1 MFIKADFSSSKGP
14 MRPVHGVNNGPQTD
28 DFMMDATELF
38 REIGIPYSRLHD
50 TEGSYGCGEF
60 VDIPAVF
67 KCFDADPSDPKSY
80 NFFLTD
86 QYVRAILDAGTK
98 VIYRLGVSIENG
110 PHKKYIYP
118 PKDYLQWARI
128 CEGVIRHYTEGWA
141 DGFVN
146 GVEYFEIW
154 NEPEFRNH
162 MWMGTDEEFFRLF
175 KETIVYL
182 KKRFPNVK
190 IGGPATGYTREEFT
204 TGFFEYMSSGERAP
218 IDFFS
223 FHTYFRKIDDIASR
237 MRETQELFKKY
248 GFEGVEVFCT
258 EWNHV
263 TNWIHMAEQY
273 RRIVDYTGA
282 AFCACA
288 LCEFQRSGYDK
299 VTYYDAQAHSGFN
312 GLFKLALNEGHDDIQ
327 KMSPRPSFY
336 AFKMFGDLYRLG
348 TEAHSERDGGVYAV
362 AATDGRTDALLLG
375 RYDGNEED
383 STVRLEIGGTHGR
396 RAEIRRYD
404 PSSDTVTV
412 EAADGGMDEIEL
424 KPYSF
429 AEIVWLP

>member
-1 MFIKADFSSSKGP
+1 MKTSNHMFIKADFSSPVGP
-14 MRPVHGVNNGPQTD
+14 MRPVHGVNNGPRTD
-28 DFMMDATELF
+28 DFLMDATDLF

-67 KCFDADPSDPKSY
+67 KCFDADPSDPESY
-80 NFFLTD
+80 NFTLTD
-86 QYVRAILDAGTK
+86 HYIRAILDAGTK

-110 PHKKYIYP
+110 PYKKYIYP
-118 PKDYLQWARI
+118 PKDYRQWARI
-128 CEGVIRHYTEGWA
+128 CEGIIRHYTEGWA
-141 DGFVN
+141 DGFTG

-175 KETIVYL
+175 KDTVIYL

-223 FHTYFRKIDDIASR
+223 FHTYFRKIDDIAVR
-237 MRETQELFKKY
+237 MRKTRELFEKY
-248 GFEGVEVFCT
+248 GFEGAEVFCT

-263 TNWIHMAEQY
+263 SNWTHMEEQY
-273 RRIVDYTGA
+273 RHISDCTGA

-299 VTYYDAQAHSGFN
+299 VTYYDAQFRSGFN
-312 GLFKLALNEGHDDIQ
+312 GLFKLALNEGHDAVQ
-327 KMSPRPSFY
+327 KLSPKPSFY
-336 AFKMFGDLYRLG
+336 AFRMFGDLYRLG
-348 TEAHSERDGGVYAV
+348 TEVLLERGEGVYAC

-375 RYDGNEED
+375 RYDGSED
-383 STVRLEIGGTHGR
+383 DTLVRLEIGGTHASS
-396 RAEIRRYD
+396 AEIRRYYAE
-404 PSSDTVTV
+404 SDTVVSETV
-412 EAADGGMDEIEL
+412 SADVCEM
-424 KPYSF
+424 
-429 AEIVWLP
+429 